1 MLQLLD
7 ANGALLVAALGF
19 LLICAEFCLPGW
31 VVPGVLGGVLLVCG
45 GYRLAELGGAV
56 AVAAGVA
63 AALIVTVSAGYGAA
77 PRQFGWAALAVLP
90 WLFRQLIPG
99 AVAWWA
105 ALLASGGPAAA
116 YVLLR
121 IAARAVANKTN
132 L

>member
-7 ANGALLVAALGF
+7 ANAALLVAALGF

-31 VVPGVLGGVLLVCG
+31 VAPGVLGGVLLVCG
-45 GYRLAELGGAV
+45 GYRLSELGAGA
-56 AVAAGVA
+56 AVSAGVA

-77 PRQFGWAALAVLP
+77 PRQLGWAALAVLP
-90 WLFRQLIPG
+90 WLLRHLIPG

-105 ALLASGGPAAA
+105 ALLAAGGPAAA
-116 YVLLR
+116 FLLLR
-121 IAARAVANKTN
+121 VAARAVANKTN